1 MNCKPGDLA
10 YIVGPLP
17 QNIGKPVTCVAIDI
31 NASNLFGEPM
41 WRITSNVP
49 LIDTQLNRMN
59 AGWIGDQFL
68 RPIAG
73 PERTDVIE
81 TEILN
86 PLELA
91 LGITAKAWL

>member
-10 YIVGPLP
+10 YVVGVAHLPPPLSLAL
-17 QNIGKPVTCVAIDI
+17 GRVVRVTHLSKPDVWRLERAMQLQWGFLHLE
-31 NASNLFGEPM
+31 LFGIE
-41 WRITSNVP
+41 
-49 LIDTQLNRMN
+49 DHY
-59 AGWIGDQFL
+59 L

-73 PERTDVIE
+73 PSVDKAIE
-81 TEILN
+81 TEIIN